1 MGDFGG
7 RTEVPLGFA
16 LKIIK
21 IYLSKSYAQLGY
33 EKIKFREEKQ

>member
-1 MGDFGG
+1 MLEGV
-7 RTEVPLGFA
+7 RRLALGSA